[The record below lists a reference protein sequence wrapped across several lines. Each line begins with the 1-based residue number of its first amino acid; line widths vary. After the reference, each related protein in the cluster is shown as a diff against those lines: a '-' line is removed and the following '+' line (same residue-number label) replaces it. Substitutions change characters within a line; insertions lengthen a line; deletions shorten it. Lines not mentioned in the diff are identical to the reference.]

1 MTLIETKK
9 LNQEVLSSIKMSSQ
23 ENIIFKSLSSF
34 FENKNIINNFIP
46 IVNSESKISIRL
58 IDYFVTKYSKNNKI
72 IYKIVENNISTLFNV
87 YTSYKQQ
94 LKIYQKRYFDP
105 FSRGERIPFFI
116 DNTCIITTIGQLN
129 FFKWFI
135 SKDIYQYIKTYQ
147 EIIENDMNKKKK
159 HEKIKFSNDI
169 KYKKSYKIV
178 NNHVNTINND
188 NNNDIICNNKNIF
201 NMMEIK
207 NNKIMVSFY

>member
-1 MTLIETKK
+1 MALIETKK
-9 LNQEVLSSIKMSSQ
+9 LNQEVLLSIKMSSQ
-23 ENIIFKSLSSF
+23 ENIILKSLTSF

-72 IYKIVENNISTLFNV
+72 IYKIIENNISTLFNV

-94 LKIYQKRYFDP
+94 LKIYQKKYFDP

-116 DNTCIITTIGQLN
+116 GNTCIITTIGQLN

-147 EIIENDMNKKKK
+147 ETIENDMNKKKK
-159 HEKIKFSNDI
+159 YEKIKYNNEIKHKKNHKLINNYHNINSDI
-169 KYKKSYKIV
+169 KQ
-178 NNHVNTINND
+178 NNT
-188 NNNDIICNNKNIF
+188 NNNNI
-201 NMMEIK
+201 MEIK